1 MDQNNL
7 MMFMKTFTFP
17 QFSYCP
23 LVWMFD
29 SRNIANRVNKMHER
43 ALKLV
48 YDDGFYLGFDELL
61 NKTN

>member
-1 MDQNNL
+1 MDQSNPRML
-7 MMFMKTFTFP
+7 MKTSALP

-23 LVWMFD
+23 LVWIFH
-29 SRNIANRVNKMHER
+29 SRNIAVNKIHER